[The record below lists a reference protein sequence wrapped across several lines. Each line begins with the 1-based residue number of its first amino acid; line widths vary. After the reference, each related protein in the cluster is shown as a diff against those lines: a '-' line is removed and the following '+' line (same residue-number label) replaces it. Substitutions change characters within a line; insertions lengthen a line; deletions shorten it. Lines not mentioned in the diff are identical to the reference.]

1 MQHHGEV
8 LTAAALPPSLVDGA
22 ASSPLDQTLYG
33 LFPGEGAGFVICM
46 NHKHAHA
53 LHITHTHTHSC
64 HVDGPLNT
72 HRTATLSRPNSSHL
86 HPHLQRGTG
95 GHTHRVAASPPH
107 RT

>member
-33 LFPGEGAGFVICM
+33 LFPGEGASFVICM

-53 LHITHTHTHSC
+53 LHITHTRTHSC

>member
-33 LFPGEGAGFVICM
+33 LFPGEGASFVICM

-53 LHITHTHTHSC
+53 LHITHTHAHI
-64 HVDGPLNT
+64 HVMLTDRST
-72 HRTATLSRPNSSHL
+72 RIA
-86 HPHLQRGTG
+86 
-95 GHTHRVAASPPH
+95 PPH
-107 RT
+107 SRDQTLLTSTHTYRGAPGGTHIG